1 MREGVS
7 ATSSAGLLAM
17 SLVGTDR
24 RYGLIAQAFHWLTAS
39 LVLAAFLFAEGGPP
53 SRIYGETNAAALQLH
68 ESLGFSV
75 FILVLARLVWR
86 LFDRRPV
93 EPPMPGWMSL
103 ASRASHALLYGLLFL
118 VPATAILGA
127 WFGGHP
133 VIVYGLGAI
142 GPWTGTWDV
151 GASLAEI
158 HGTLGDAMIWLAGF
172 HAAAALYHH
181 FFLKD
186 RVLRQMLPVG

>member
-1 MREGVS
+1 
-7 ATSSAGLLAM
+7 M

-24 RYGLIAQAFHWLTAS
+24 RYGAIAQAFHWLTAS

-68 ESLGFSV
+68 ESLGFTV

-86 LFDRRPV
+86 WFDRRPT
-93 EPPMPGWMSL
+93 EAPMPGWMSL
-103 ASRASHALLYGLLFL
+103 ASRASHAALYGLLFL

-133 VIVYGLGAI
+133 ITVYGLGAI
-142 GPWTGTWDV
+142 GPWLGTWDA

-158 HGTLGDAMIWLAGF
+158 HGTLGDAMIWLAGL
-172 HAAAALYHH
+172 HAVAALYHH

-186 RVLRQMLPVG
+186 RVLRAMLPVG